1 MTTPDV
7 GLANINVVRDFSYT
21 IASSSLSYVRN
32 YNFNTSTLTP
42 IQVVL
47 QNKSANIPITVDIS
61 ASHPWLQIREP
72 GTNKNLVTPN
82 GNVVLTPTSSK
93 LVNLNVD
100 LPPEIEALG
109 DTSLQISMSFYLR
122 SGSYPIITETTS
134 PGTPGSN
141 IPQFSFDRENISVQP
156 NNITDIEISIFQNGR
171 RVFFELETVVED
183 ETVAEIVPGSSIPT
197 STLLHTVSIRGI
209 REGNTRLQLLVQPG
223 QTGPTPSL
231 VLQTPV
237 ALTETVPIFVYAQAP
252 SGGGGDNNG
261 GNNDRFQ
268 AE

>member
-47 QNKSANIPITVDIS
+47 QNKSADIPITVDIS

-72 GTNKNLVTPN
+72 GTNRNLITPA
-82 GNVVLTPTSSK
+82 GNVVLARSSSK

-122 SGSYPIITETTS
+122 SGSYPIITATNSSGISGAT
-134 PGTPGSN
+134 

-183 ETVAEIVPGSSIPT
+183 ETVAEIVPGSSVPT

-237 ALTETVPIFVYAQAP
+237 ALIETVPIFVYVQAP
-252 SGGGGDNNG
+252 SGGGSNG
-261 GNNDRFQ
+261 AAGNGTQ
-268 AE
+268 VE